1 MLFIYAEMYCT
12 FRVLDNFISMIS
24 KVKIIFIL
32 MIVVLI
38 NLVEGKL
45 SDVPRK

>member
-1 MLFIYAEMYCT
+1 MYCT

-24 KVKIIFIL
+24 TVKIIFIL

-38 NLVEGKL
+38 NLTQGKL